1 MGQCGC
7 ARCLAWV
14 NVAVLGMGQC
24 GCARC
29 LAWVNVAVLGM
40 GQCGCARCLA
50 WVNVAVLG
58 AWHGSMWLCF
68 RLATLHIMVTHL
80 APPLLVSWFCIP

>member
-14 NVAVLGMGQC
+14 NVAVLGSMLG
-24 GCARC
+24 
-29 LAWVNVAVLGM
+29 VLGM

-58 AWHGSMWLCF
+58 AWHGSMWLC
-68 RLATLHIMVTHL
+68 
-80 APPLLVSWFCIP
+80 

>member
-14 NVAVLGMGQC
+14 NVAVLG
-24 GCARC
+24 
-29 LAWVNVAVLGM
+29 AWHG
-40 GQCGCARCLA
+40 CGCARCLA

-58 AWHGSMWLCF
+58 AWHGSMWLC
-68 RLATLHIMVTHL
+68 
-80 APPLLVSWFCIP
+80 

>member
-14 NVAVLGMGQC
+14 MGQC
-24 GCARC
+24 G
-29 LAWVNVAVLGM
+29 WVNVAVLGAWH
-40 GQCGCARCLA
+40 GSCGCARCLA

-58 AWHGSMWLCF
+58 AWHGSMWLC
-68 RLATLHIMVTHL
+68 
-80 APPLLVSWFCIP
+80 